1 MIKPDTLATAR
12 KGGLFKYVRMADN
25 SIRFISFDRPW
36 IPNHSDVVDH
46 GERAFS
52 AGTVEILCKTKEVRM
67 ERPDSMTLGIK
78 SAPDDLAVIKAFVWK
93 PRKKAALPTNPE
105 RDRIFKLAKSRVSI
119 QAIADRIGSNYDRV
133 RRMVERGEQRG
144 DLPKGTLAGCA
155 LIKRPK

>member
-1 MIKPDTLATAR
+1 MIECDNVTVVR
-12 KGGLFKYVRMADN
+12 KGGLFKYVRMVDGTV
-25 SIRFISFDRPW
+25 RFISFDRSW
-36 IPNHSDVVDH
+36 IPNHSDMVSRD
-46 GERAFS
+46 ESPFS
-52 AGTVEILCKTKEVRM
+52 AGTVRIDPKVKEVRM
-67 ERPDSMTLGIK
+67 EHPDSMTLGIK
-78 SAPDDLAVIKAFVWK
+78 SAPDDLVAIKAFVWK

-144 DLPKGTLAGCA
+144 DLPNGTLAGCA